1 MAELRN
7 LIASHVQVCKST
19 SNTIISQ
26 ELLLN
31 LQQNFRLPEVPVSR
45 PALWRAF
52 HSSVALLVA
61 IPPETQEEHMEK
73 ELELDETI
81 VEERKGETTKESMTG
96 LFSGMQS
103 AIQRV

>member
-1 MAELRN
+1 
-7 LIASHVQVCKST
+7 
-19 SNTIISQ
+19 
-26 ELLLN
+26 
-31 LQQNFRLPEVPVSR
+31 
-45 PALWRAF
+45 
-52 HSSVALLVA
+52 
-61 IPPETQEEHMEK
+61 MEK